1 MNIRN
6 TLSIIAAASLLA
18 ACSDGGSSSNSDR
31 ILLTKLVDDI
41 FMADE
46 NSEPVEI
53 QNVEIIDNAD
63 EDSFTYLTGGE

>member
-6 TLSIIAAASLLA
+6 TLSVIAAASLLA

>member
-1 MNIRN
+1 MNIRH
-6 TLSIIAAASLLA
+6 TLSVIAATSLLA

-53 QNVEIIDNAD
+53 QNLEIIDNAD

>member
-6 TLSIIAAASLLA
+6 TLSVIAAASLLA

-53 QNVEIIDNAD
+53 QNVEVIDNAD

>member
-6 TLSIIAAASLLA
+6 TLSVIAAASLLA
-18 ACSDGGSSSNSDR
+18 SCSDGGSSSNIDR
-31 ILLTKLVDDI
+31 VLLTKLVDDI

-53 QNVEIIDNAD
+53 QNVEVIDNAD

>member
-6 TLSIIAAASLLA
+6 TLSVIAAASLLA

-53 QNVEIIDNAD
+53 QNVEVIDNAD
-63 EDSFTYLTGGE
+63 EDSFTYLTRGE